1 MGVGRA
7 RVREMNRLREC
18 LMAKKGRGW
27 AANKEGDTKRGR
39 GKDRNTARGADRPS
53 RRSALTTKRNRMLY
67 VYL

>member
-1 MGVGRA
+1 
-7 RVREMNRLREC
+7 
-18 LMAKKGRGW
+18 MAKKGRGW